1 MLINQTFEINSC
13 DDVELNIK
21 RTSKLE
27 YRISYDDEKE
37 MKAIVFI
44 IGGYGANANI
54 HFLDSYR
61 NYIAKKFDV
70 ATINVFYHCFCQRPS
85 DVEKYSTLAD
95 FTKEDLRLMEKV
107 LCKYNIPCDQLANN
121 TVVSH
126 CEYLSEIMTE
136 LKMLNR
142 LPYDF
147 EERLSATFIPSR
159 GEYQNFGIMAAI
171 DHINALKDL
180 VKRFPKFADL
190 PKIYGGGGSYGGYLA
205 LLIAKIA
212 PWYVD
217 GVIDNSGSAVPPL
230 NYIIGRELEFESKD
244 TNGDMYIQG
253 NHFFVSCFLKT
264 HWTRKENSPYFF
276 NNENYFIR
284 TLLNKDHLILQSQKN
299 KNIIYVSYH
308 SKEDPLTPANFKELT
323 MQILK
328 ILGYDVSLNLID
340 ENKIDGKFIKN
351 LDHGCGIPDKALF
364 RKELPLMLEKL
375 QGRKS
380 FMQENSISYPCGNKV
395 FTFKD
400 VENQLKL
407 IIN

>member
-1 MLINQTFEINSC
+1 MLINQTFEIDSC

-37 MKAIVFI
+37 IKAIVFI
-44 IGGYGANANI
+44 IGGFGANVNI
-54 HFLDSYR
+54 SFLDFDR
-61 NYIAKKFDV
+61 EYIAKNFDV
-70 ATINVFYHCFCQRPS
+70 VAVHVFYHCFCQRRS
-85 DVEKYSTLAD
+85 DVEKYSAFTM
-95 FTKEDLRLMEKV
+95 FTKDDVSNLSQALLEIGV
-107 LCKYNIPCDQLANN
+107 NINVNLENAQQCYELLNQNITTLKSQRKLAQNYQAKF
-121 TVVSH
+121 TS
-126 CEYLSEIMTE
+126 
-136 LKMLNR
+136 
-142 LPYDF
+142 
-147 EERLSATFIPSR
+147 TFIPPN
-159 GEYQNFGIMAAI
+159 GDYQNYGIMAAL

-180 VKRFPKFADL
+180 VKRFPKLADL
-190 PKIYGGGGSYGGYLA
+190 PKIYGGGSYGGYLS

-217 GVIDNSGSAVPPL
+217 GVIDNSGDFPH
-230 NYIIGRELEFESKD
+230 NRIIF
-244 TNGDMYIQG
+244 
-253 NHFFVSCFLKT
+253 FLKT

-308 SKEDPLTPANFKELT
+308 SKEDPLTPANFKEQT

-375 QGRKS
+375 QKRKS
-380 FMQENSISYPCGNKV
+380 LMQENSISYPCGKKV
-395 FTFKD
+395 FIFKD
-400 VENQLKL
+400 VGDKFELEIKD
-407 IIN
+407 

>member
-1 MLINQTFEINSC
+1 MLINQSFEIDSC

-37 MKAIVFI
+37 IKAIVFV

-54 HFLDSYR
+54 YFLDSYR
-61 NYIAKKFDV
+61 NYIAKNFDV
-70 ATINVFYHCFCQRPS
+70 VAVHVFYHCFCQRRS
-85 DVEKYSTLAD
+85 DVEKYSAYKY
-95 FTKEDLRLMEKV
+95 FQEEDIE
-107 LCKYNIPCDQLANN
+107 NIKNLLNQFHFSYGEINNDNALFLANSLVKHVEN
-121 TVVSH
+121 
-126 CEYLSEIMTE
+126 
-136 LKMLNR
+136 LKMQNKLEHNFKLN
-142 LPYDF
+142 F
-147 EERLSATFIPSR
+147 TSTFIPSN
-159 GEYQNFGIMAAI
+159 GEYQNFGIMAAL

-190 PKIYGGGGSYGGYLA
+190 PKIYGGGSYGGYLA

-230 NYIIGRELEFESKD
+230 IYILGREMEGGCDYVFNDPNTLIE
-244 TNGDMYIQG
+244 
-253 NHFFVSCFLKT
+253 CFLKT

-308 SKEDPLTPANFKELT
+308 SKEDPLTPANFKEQT

-375 QGRKS
+375 QKRKS
-380 FMQENSISYPCGNKV
+380 LMQENSISYPCGNKV

>member
-1 MLINQTFEINSC
+1 MLINQSFEIDSC
-13 DDVELNIK
+13 DDVELGIK

-37 MKAIVFI
+37 IKAIVFI
-44 IGGYGANANI
+44 VGGYGANANI
-54 HFLDSYR
+54 YFLDSYR
-61 NYIAKKFDV
+61 NYIAKNFDV
-70 ATINVFYHCFCQRPS
+70 VTINVFYHCFCQRRS
-85 DVEKYSTLAD
+85 DVLKYDASAKFLE
-95 FTKEDLRLMEKV
+95 EDLENFSKV
-107 LCKYNIPCDQLANN
+107 LNDFNIDSRNLNSNNALEYYHHLDHYITTLKSQGKLAQNYQAKF
-121 TVVSH
+121 TS
-126 CEYLSEIMTE
+126 
-136 LKMLNR
+136 
-142 LPYDF
+142 
-147 EERLSATFIPSR
+147 TFIPPN
-159 GEYQNFGIMAAI
+159 GDYQNYGVMAAI

-180 VKRFPKFADL
+180 VKRFPEFADL
-190 PKIYGGGGSYGGYLA
+190 PKIYGGGSYGGYLS
-205 LLIAKIA
+205 LLMAKIA

-217 GVIDNSGSAVPPL
+217 GVIDNSGSALPPL
-230 NYIIGRELEFESKD
+230 NYILGREMESGCD
-244 TNGDMYIQG
+244 YVLNSSHILIQ
-253 NHFFVSCFLKT
+253 CFLKT

-308 SKEDPLTPANFKELT
+308 SDKDPLTPANFKQQT

-395 FTFKD
+395 FIFKD

>member
-1 MLINQTFEINSC
+1 
-13 DDVELNIK
+13 
-21 RTSKLE
+21 
-27 YRISYDDEKE
+27 
-37 MKAIVFI
+37 
-44 IGGYGANANI
+44 
-54 HFLDSYR
+54 
-61 NYIAKKFDV
+61 
-70 ATINVFYHCFCQRPS
+70 CFCQRRS
-85 DVEKYSTLAD
+85 DVLKYDASAKFLE
-95 FTKEDLRLMEKV
+95 EDLENFSKV
-107 LCKYNIPCDQLANN
+107 LNDFNIDSRNLNSNNALEYYHHLDHYITTLKSQRKLAQNYQAKF
-121 TVVSH
+121 TS
-126 CEYLSEIMTE
+126 
-136 LKMLNR
+136 
-142 LPYDF
+142 
-147 EERLSATFIPSR
+147 TFIPPN

-190 PKIYGGGGSYGGYLA
+190 PKIYGGGSYGGYLA

-244 TNGDMYIQG
+244 TNGDMYMQG
-253 NHFFVSCFLKT
+253 DHFFVSCFLKT

-380 FMQENSISYPCGNKV
+380 LMQENSISYPCGNKV

-400 VENQLKL
+400 VGDKFELEIKD
-407 IIN
+407 

>member
-1 MLINQTFEINSC
+1 MLINQTFEIDSC
-13 DDVELNIK
+13 DDVELGIK

-27 YRISYDDEKE
+27 YRISYDDEKDL
-37 MKAIVFI
+37 KAIVFV

-54 HFLDSYR
+54 YFLDSYR
-61 NYIAKKFDV
+61 NYIAKNFDV
-70 ATINVFYHCFCQRPS
+70 VTINVFYHCFCQRRS
-85 DVEKYSTLAD
+85 DVEKYSAYKY
-95 FTKEDLRLMEKV
+95 FQEEDIE
-107 LCKYNIPCDQLANN
+107 NIKNLLNQFHFSYGEINNDNALFLANSLVKHVEN
-121 TVVSH
+121 
-126 CEYLSEIMTE
+126 
-136 LKMLNR
+136 LKMQNKLDHNFKLN
-142 LPYDF
+142 F
-147 EERLSATFIPSR
+147 TSTFIPPN
-159 GEYQNFGIMAAI
+159 GDYQNFGIMAAI

-180 VKRFPKFADL
+180 VKCFPKFADL
-190 PKIYGGGGSYGGYLA
+190 PKIYGGGSYGGYLS

-217 GVIDNSGSAVPPL
+217 GVIDNSGSALPPL
-230 NYIIGRELEFESKD
+230 IYILGREMESGCD
-244 TNGDMYIQG
+244 YVFNDPNTLIE
-253 NHFFVSCFLKT
+253 CFLKT

-308 SKEDPLTPANFKELT
+308 SDKDPLTPANFKEQT

-375 QGRKS
+375 QKRKS

-395 FTFKD
+395 FIFKD
-400 VENQLKL
+400 VGDKFELVIKD
-407 IIN
+407 

>member
-1 MLINQTFEINSC
+1 MLINQSFEIDSC

-37 MKAIVFI
+37 IKAIVFI

-54 HFLDSYR
+54 YFLDSYR
-61 NYIAKKFDV
+61 NYIAKNFDV
-70 ATINVFYHCFCQRPS
+70 VAVHVFYHCFCQRRS
-85 DVEKYSTLAD
+85 DVEKYSAYKY
-95 FTKEDLRLMEKV
+95 FQEEDIE
-107 LCKYNIPCDQLANN
+107 NIKNLLNQFHFSYGEINNDNAFFLANSLVKYVEN
-121 TVVSH
+121 
-126 CEYLSEIMTE
+126 
-136 LKMLNR
+136 LKMQNKLDHNFKLN
-142 LPYDF
+142 F
-147 EERLSATFIPSR
+147 TSTFIPPN
-159 GEYQNFGIMAAI
+159 GDYQNFGIMAAI

-180 VKRFPKFADL
+180 VKRFPEFADL
-190 PKIYGGGGSYGGYLA
+190 PKIYGGGSYGGYLA

-230 NYIIGRELEFESKD
+230 NYIIGRELEFKSKD
-244 TNGDMYIQG
+244 TNGDMYMQG
-253 NHFFVSCFLKT
+253 DHFFVSCFLKT

-375 QGRKS
+375 QKRKS
-380 FMQENSISYPCGNKV
+380 LMQENSISYPCGNKV
-395 FTFKD
+395 FIFKD
-400 VENQLKL
+400 VGDKFELEIKD
-407 IIN
+407 

>member
-1 MLINQTFEINSC
+1 MLINQSFEIDSC

-37 MKAIVFI
+37 IKAIVFI

-54 HFLDSYR
+54 YFLDSYR
-61 NYIAKKFDV
+61 NYIAKNFDV
-70 ATINVFYHCFCQRPS
+70 VAVHVFYHCFCQRRS

-95 FTKEDLRLMEKV
+95 FTKDDLKLIEKV
-107 LCKYNIPCDQLANN
+107 LRKYNIPCDQLANN

-159 GEYQNFGIMAAI
+159 GEYQNFGIMAAL

-180 VKRFPKFADL
+180 VKCFPKFADL
-190 PKIYGGGGSYGGYLA
+190 PKIYGGGSYGGYLA

-217 GVIDNSGSAVPPL
+217 GVIDNSGSALPPL
-230 NYIIGRELEFESKD
+230 NYILGREMEHSY
-244 TNGDMYIQG
+244 GDYYEDFPHNRII
-253 NHFFVSCFLKT
+253 FFLKT

-308 SKEDPLTPANFKELT
+308 SKEDPLTPANFKEQT